1 MISGLSI
8 KELIKEGRLADYN
21 YFQPK
26 HEDVIAFS
34 SDYLYIDGTDFAAI
48 EKTNKIRRTLY
59 GNIVESWLKHAKSRR
74 TIAFTSTIEESKI
87 LADTFKVYGINAKH
101 VDGSVMPDDE
111 RMEIIDDFRHGNIQ
125 VLCNQG
131 LISEG
136 FDVPDTSC
144 VILARPTKSVILYLQ
159 QCFRAMRKGSNK
171 NQKAIILDHANNIS
185 RFGDLKT
192 DRGWSLTMDKVEK
205 ALATTGKDKKP
216 SKNKGKK
223 YDVDL
228 NEISDAEMIKL
239 ANVKNPQFEKD
250 VKKALEIDG
259 KKSYRELVKIQR
271 RYKIKTPS
279 HSSSTWAYMMA
290 VFHNKV
296 QPYVGEQS

>member
-1 MISGLSI
+1 
-8 KELIKEGRLADYN
+8 
-21 YFQPK
+21 
-26 HEDVIAFS
+26 
-34 SDYLYIDGTDFAAI
+34 
-48 EKTNKIRRTLY
+48 
-59 GNIVESWLKHAKSRR
+59 
-74 TIAFTSTIEESKI
+74 
-87 LADTFKVYGINAKH
+87 
-101 VDGSVMPDDE
+101 
-111 RMEIIDDFRHGNIQ
+111 MEIIDDFRHGNIQ

-159 QCFRAMRKGSNK
+159 QCFRAMQKGSNK

-185 RFGDLKT
+185 RFGDLKA

-205 ALATTGKDKKP
+205 ALATTSKDKKP

-228 NEISDAEMIKL
+228 NEISEADMIKL
-239 ANVKNPQFEKD
+239 ADVKNPQFEKD
-250 VKKALEIDG
+250 VKKALKIDG

-271 RYKIKTPS
+271 CYKIKTPS
-279 HSSSTWAYMMA
+279 YSSSTWAYMMA

-296 QPYVGEQS
+296 KPYVEEQS

>member
-8 KELIKEGRLADYN
+8 KELIKEGRLADYQ

-34 SDYLYIDGTDFAAI
+34 SKYLYVNGTDFAAI
-48 EKTNKIRRTLY
+48 EKTNKIKRTLY

-101 VDGSVMPDDE
+101 VDGSVMTDNE
-111 RMEIIDDFRHGNIQ
+111 RMEIIDDFRHGKIQ

-159 QCFRAMRKGSNK
+159 QCFRAMRKGSDK
-171 NQKAIILDHANNIS
+171 KQKAIILGPRKQH
-185 RFGDLKT
+185 F
-192 DRGWSLTMDKVEK
+192 
-205 ALATTGKDKKP
+205 
-216 SKNKGKK
+216 
-223 YDVDL
+223 
-228 NEISDAEMIKL
+228 
-239 ANVKNPQFEKD
+239 
-250 VKKALEIDG
+250 
-259 KKSYRELVKIQR
+259 KIR
-271 RYKIKTPS
+271 
-279 HSSSTWAYMMA
+279 
-290 VFHNKV
+290 
-296 QPYVGEQS
+296 